1 MGLNASDM
9 DFSHRRKNILTGEWI
24 QVSPHR
30 TKRPWQ
36 GKVENVQLVQEAV
49 YESRCYLCPGN
60 TRAGGHQNP
69 AYEGVF
75 VFDNDFAALQMN
87 APNQALN
94 QDDLLLAK
102 SEKGICRVVCFSE
115 KHNLSLAQLDLI
127 DIQNLVQTWRSQ
139 YEELGAMSYINYVQ
153 IFENKGEIM
162 GCSNPHPHG
171 QIWAQESLPQEVVK
185 EQKQQE
191 AYWDKNGRS
200 LLLDY
205 VALEIQKQERV
216 LFENDLFVVLV
227 PFWAVWPFET
237 MIAPKIQCHSLSD
250 LDEIGVKAFAEAI
263 QWISQTYDLL
273 FNCSFPYSS
282 GIHQAP
288 TDGLD
293 HMSWQMHMHFYP
305 PLLRSA
311 SVKKFMVGYEM
322 MGNPQRDFT
331 PEYAAKTL
339 RELRSGK

>member
-1 MGLNASDM
+1 M

-36 GKVENVQLVQEAV
+36 GKLESVQVKQGEA
-49 YESRCYLCPGN
+49 YEANCYLCPGN

-69 AYEGVF
+69 TYAGVY
-75 VFDNDFAALQMN
+75 VFDNDFAALQMDVPEEVIN
-87 APNQALN
+87 R
-94 QDDLLLAK
+94 DDLLVAK
-102 SEKGICRVVCFSE
+102 AEKGLCRVVCFSE
-115 KHNLSLAQLDLI
+115 KHNTSLAQMDKNAIL
-127 DIQNLVQTWRSQ
+127 QVVQVWREQ
-139 YEELGAMSYINYVQ
+139 FEELGAMPEIRSVQ

-171 QIWAQESLPQEVVK
+171 QIWAQESLPQEMVK
-185 EQKQQE
+185 EQEQQL
-191 AYWDKNGRS
+191 AYLEKNGKP

-205 VALEIQKQERV
+205 VHLELKEQDRI
-216 LFENDLFVVLV
+216 LFENEHFVVLV
-227 PFWAVWPFET
+227 PFWAIWPFET
-237 MIAPKIQCHSLSD
+237 MIVPKMACKSLSE
-250 LDEIGVKAFAEAI
+250 LDENGMRDFAEAI
-263 QWISQTYDLL
+263 QWITQTYDML
-273 FNCSFPYSS
+273 FSCSFPYSA

-288 TDGLD
+288 TDG
-293 HMSWQMHMHFYP
+293 HAHEEWQMHMHFYP

-331 PEYAAKTL
+331 PEYAAAS
-339 RELRSGK
+339 LRSLRIK